1 MILSNGSQTYLSKNA
16 TSHIASVPIN
26 INLTQL
32 NSVERQTLSN
42 IKKTKNEEARNFVE
56 NSSKNKN
63 RTNKNGVEMTP
74 FNIGNKPTKLNI
86 STNLTEAEK
95 GKGPVNNARMKNIN
109 RNRGEV
115 LNSQKIIIS
124 NLNKYVIK
132 DHIKIPINKYDP
144 MLHLLY
150 NTPNIQ
156 KYLKNNHYE
165 IPVVNNNPLIKW
177 MSNTPSLNKY
187 VINDHIKIPINKYDP
202 ILHLLY
208 NTPNIQK
215 YLKNNYYEIPVVNN
229 NPLIKWMSNTSSLN
243 KYVINDHIK
252 ISINKYDPILHL
264 LYNTPNIQKYL
275 KNNYYEIPVVNNNP
289 LIKWMSNTSSLNKY
303 VINDHIKISINKY
316 DPILHLLYNT
326 PNIQKYVKNNYIKI
340 PVSTDIW
347 TVNNGGTISNTN
359 ESNQFERTNSDSVFD
374 PDNTINNKTDFKGGT
389 IKPLFPLPILHKNAQ
404 KNPQQK
410 DILSRFRSI
419 FDSKKQD
426 KIKPKNYLFENGK
439 QPFFQETGPRGPDG
453 RLRKVDYFWNENG
466 QRLRR
471 KMYNVGGN
479 NLNLPNSPW
488 PIIALGSHLKTSEQ
502 MQILLMMNKV
512 MSKFNEH
519 NQYKFVKNY
528 KKLGPALIHKSLIT
542 STNKNDKCSDLK
554 DKLQIEFVKYYK
566 LCRKNDN
573 LNNQQIVELL
583 NTLF

>member
-165 IPVVNNNPLIKW
+165 IPVVNNNPLIKF
-177 MSNTPSLNKY
+177 
-187 VINDHIKIPINKYDP
+187 
-202 ILHLLY
+202 
-208 NTPNIQK
+208 
-215 YLKNNYYEIPVVNN
+215 
-229 NPLIKWMSNTSSLN
+229 MSNTSSLN

-252 ISINKYDPILHL
+252 IP
-264 LYNTPNIQKYL
+264 
-275 KNNYYEIPVVNNNP
+275 
-289 LIKWMSNTSSLNKY
+289 
-303 VINDHIKISINKY
+303 INKY